1 MTHPTVLGVDSGQTA
16 IKVRIDDLTIEY
28 PGVRTNTELLPQ
40 LAEVIAA
47 TLAKRPS
54 DQVQVAIGTTGLT
67 AAEDDPA
74 ALLQLVARHGVSR
87 VLLAHDSI
95 TSFLGAIGFA
105 RGVVCAAGTGVVT
118 LGVGRERVARVDGW
132 GNIMGDAG
140 SGYWVGREA
149 LDAVMRAHDGRG
161 PQTLLTDVVR
171 RRFPILEDAY
181 IQLQTDPDKIRVV
194 ASFSR
199 SVAELASQDDIAA
212 AICARAG
219 AELAHSVA
227 TAVRL
232 IGETGNPLICLIGG
246 IFSGT
251 AIREACLGA
260 LTTQWPGLELHPA
273 DGDGLAGA
281 LALPALPDHHPLADR
296 VAIAG

>member
-1 MTHPTVLGVDSGQTA
+1 MTHPTVLGIDSGQTA

-40 LAEVIAA
+40 LADVVAA
-47 TLAKRPS
+47 TLARRPAGP
-54 DQVQVAIGTTGLT
+54 VQVAIGTTGLT

-74 ALLQLVARHGVSR
+74 ALLDLVARHGVSR

-118 LGVGRERVARVDGW
+118 LGVGREQVARVDGW

-171 RRFPILEDAY
+171 ERFPVLEDAY
-181 IQLQTDPDKIRVV
+181 IQLQTDPDRIRVV
-194 ASFSR
+194 ASFAR
-199 SVAELASQDDIAA
+199 PVADLAGQDVTAA

-219 AELAHSVA
+219 RELAHSVA
-227 TAVRL
+227 TAVHR
-232 IGETGNPLICLIGG
+232 IGETEDPLVCLIGG
-246 IFSGT
+246 IFAGA
-251 AIREACLGA
+251 AIRGACVGA
-260 LTTQWPGLELHPA
+260 LTAEWPRLTLHPA
-273 DGDGLAGA
+273 EGDGLAGA
-281 LALPALPDHHPLADR
+281 LMLPELPDHHPLADR

>member
-1 MTHPTVLGVDSGQTA
+1 MTHPTVLGIDSGQTA

-28 PGVRTNTELLPQ
+28 PGVRTNTDLLPQ
-40 LAEVIAA
+40 LADVIAQ
-47 TLAKRPS
+47 TLARHPAGP
-54 DQVQVAIGTTGLT
+54 VQVAIGTTGLT

-74 ALLQLVARHGVSR
+74 ALLHLVARHGVSR

-140 SGYWVGREA
+140 SGYWVGREG

-161 PQTLLTDVVR
+161 AKTLLTDVVR
-171 RRFPILEDAY
+171 RRFPVLEDAY
-181 IQLQTDPDKIRVV
+181 IQLQTDPDKVRLV
-194 ASFSR
+194 ASFAR
-199 SVAELASQDDIAA
+199 PLAELADQDEVAA

-219 AELAHSVA
+219 HELAHSVA
-227 TAVRL
+227 TAVHRVE
-232 IGETGNPLICLIGG
+232 ETADPLVCLIGG
-246 IFSGT
+246 VFAGA
-251 AIREACLGA
+251 AIRGACVSA
-260 LTTQWPGLELHPA
+260 LTAEWPGLVLHPA
-273 DGDGLAGA
+273 EGDGLAGA
-281 LALPALPDHHPLADR
+281 LALPELPDHHPLADR
-296 VAIAG
+296 VAVAS